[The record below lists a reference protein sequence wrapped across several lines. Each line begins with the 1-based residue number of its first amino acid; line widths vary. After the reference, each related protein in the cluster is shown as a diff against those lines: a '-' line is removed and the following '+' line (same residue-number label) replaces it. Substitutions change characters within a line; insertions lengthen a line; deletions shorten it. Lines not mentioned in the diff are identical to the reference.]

1 MLNSDFG
8 EPQDHVCPTCGSANL
23 RHTVEDQPV
32 RFSYGPDDVLMATIN
47 VAVPV
52 TWCDQCNDAWTD
64 GRAVSVREDAVE
76 RRRAE
81 LRG

>member
-8 EPQDHVCPTCGSANL
+8 EPQDKECPTCGSAEL
-23 RHTVEDQPV
+23 THTVEMQPV
-32 RFSYGPDDVLMATIN
+32 RFSYGPGDVLMATVN

-52 TWCDQCNDAWTD
+52 TWCGQCKAAWTD
-64 GRAVSVREDAVE
+64 GRAVSVREEAVE